1 MKMIYHSPA
10 NKTHFH
16 KKGCAPSLILKVK
29 VCGTRKW
36 PFGFSTNYPI
46 VIYSLGSDLALIV
59 IASFPIL

>member
-1 MKMIYHSPA
+1 M
-10 NKTHFH
+10 
-16 KKGCAPSLILKVK
+16 KGCAPSLILKVK

-46 VIYSLGSDLALIV
+46 VIYSLGSDLGLIV